1 MRTLGKFIAA
11 VARLGLEAMCR
22 IDKSD
27 LHKVP
32 ARGPLIAYSNHTGS
46 VEVPI
51 LFTELLPRP
60 LTGLAKIESWNG
72 WFLRWVFNAWD
83 AIPLRRGEADMAAM
97 NKALEALQGGY
108 ILGMSPEGT
117 RNKTGRLIRGQP
129 GIVTLALHS
138 HAPLLPLAN
147 WGGENFLPN
156 LRRLK
161 RTDFYMRVGQPFT
174 LDTHGERV
182 TREVRQ
188 RIVDEMMFRVAALL
202 PEKYRGVYADSDRA
216 TDYYLKDTT

>member
-1 MRTLGKFIAA
+1 MRPMGRFIAS
-11 VARLGLEAMCR
+11 VARLGLEVMCR
-22 IDKSD
+22 IDKSE

-32 ARGPLIAYSNHTGS
+32 PRGPLIAYSNHTGS

-51 LFTELLPRP
+51 VFTELQPRP

-97 NKALEALQGGY
+97 NKALEALRQGY

-117 RNKTGRLIRGQP
+117 RNKTGELIRGQS

-138 HAPLLPLAN
+138 HSPLLPLAN
-147 WGGENFLPN
+147 WGGESFRSN
-156 LRRLK
+156 LRRFR
-161 RTDFYMRVGQPFT
+161 RTDFHMRVGEPFT
-174 LDTHGERV
+174 LDTRGERV

-188 RIVDEMMFRVAALL
+188 KMVDEMMYKLAALL
-202 PEKYRGVYADSDRA
+202 PERYRGYYADLDQA
-216 TDYYLKDTT
+216 TERYIVHQT